1 VAPAQVVRLSQQPS
15 LQGAR
20 MPKRILLL
28 AGFVPLWLAWQPQG
42 PSSTR
47 VVVFA
52 VTLNDLSHQP
62 ASPELPVRMQQLGT
76 ALRAHLSTDCGY
88 HVVPLD
94 SLDKP
99 SVEVAPGYLYAHPDV
114 AVGLAAPTRAQWI
127 IIPRLNRASP
137 WVTDLQAH
145 VVRASDTALVSNR
158 IVEVK
163 GIELTPELAARL
175 AERGGAWMADQ
186 VSQAIEHSAGASGQA
201 RRRCPA

>member
-1 VAPAQVVRLSQQPS
+1 
-15 LQGAR
+15 

-28 AGFVPLWLAWQPQG
+28 VGFVPLWLGWQPQG
-42 PSSTR
+42 PSPTR
-47 VVVFA
+47 VVVFPL
-52 VTLNDLSHQP
+52 TLNDLSHQP
-62 ASPELPVRMQQLGT
+62 ASPELPARMQHLGT
-76 ALRAHLSTDCGY
+76 ALRAHLSMDCGY

-94 SLDKP
+94 SLDKA
-99 SVEVAPGYLYAHPDV
+99 SVEVDPGYLYAHPDI
-114 AVGLAAPTRAQWI
+114 AVRLAAPTRAEWI

-145 VVRASDTALVSNR
+145 VVRASDTTLISNR